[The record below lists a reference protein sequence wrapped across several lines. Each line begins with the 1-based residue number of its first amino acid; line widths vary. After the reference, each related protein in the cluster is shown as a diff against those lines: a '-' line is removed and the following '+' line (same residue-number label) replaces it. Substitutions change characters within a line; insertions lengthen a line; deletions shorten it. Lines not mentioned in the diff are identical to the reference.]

1 MVLFTAQNFIL
12 AGVGLHLVAALVK
25 AVVKAPKQKAQVDAI
40 EAKADL
46 ILNQVSQVLPAV
58 QSASRNAARAASVGT
73 NLDSAGASDLSSN
86 LSLAL
91 NVLPDSA
98 KPDLD
103 FATPEIIPPTLTSVQ
118 GGAP

>member
-58 QSASRNAARAASVGT
+58 QSASVGTNLDSSRNAARAA
-73 NLDSAGASDLSSN
+73 AGASDLS
-86 LSLAL
+86 LSLAA
-91 NVLPDSA
+91 LPLPAVPAS
-98 KPDLD
+98 PV
-103 FATPEIIPPTLTSVQ
+103 LTSVQ

>member
-58 QSASRNAARAASVGT
+58 QSASRNAARAA
-73 NLDSAGASDLSSN
+73 AGASDLS
-86 LSLAL
+86 LSLAA
-91 NVLPDSA
+91 LPLPAVPAS
-98 KPDLD
+98 
-103 FATPEIIPPTLTSVQ
+103 PTLTSVQ

>member
-58 QSASRNAARAASVGT
+58 QSASRNAARAA
-73 NLDSAGASDLSSN
+73 AGASDLS
-86 LSLAL
+86 LSLAA
-91 NVLPDSA
+91 LPLPAVPAS
-98 KPDLD
+98 PV
-103 FATPEIIPPTLTSVQ
+103 LTSVQ

>member
-58 QSASRNAARAASVGT
+58 QSASRNAARAA
-73 NLDSAGASDLSSN
+73 AGASDLS
-86 LSLAL
+86 LSLAA
-91 NVLPDSA
+91 LPLPA
-98 KPDLD
+98 
-103 FATPEIIPPTLTSVQ
+103 APTLTSVQ